1 MKQRTASRDKVGM
14 VGIMS
19 VGAMD
24 SQAGD
29 PKSPKCQARSQ
40 ELKRLE
46 DEHNKLSK
54 EISKLGFFCSSSN
67 SYCHMKE
74 NSMQIVMYKVRQNL

>member
-14 VGIMS
+14 VGIPPVS
-19 VGAMD
+19 G
-24 SQAGD
+24 SD
-29 PKSPKCQARSQ
+29 PARLDLRNPPNRQARSQ

-54 EISKLGFFCSSSN
+54 EISKLFFFAVPA
-67 SYCHMKE
+67 
-74 NSMQIVMYKVRQNL
+74 IPTVI